1 VCGFGRNQSATDTL
15 SHLHGWLQVG
25 LPLRLRKFPSGVT
38 VVQGAQF
45 SDKQLCANIEQLL
58 QRKSQAGPGP
68 GAVSTL
74 SGSSS
79 SFVVGL
85 GPGLSATDV
94 SAALLLPLTLAKEAL
109 LVAEASGV
117 LCRDDGPEGLRFFR
131 NFFREATPV
140 AF

>member
-1 VCGFGRNQSATDTL
+1 
-15 SHLHGWLQVG
+15 

-38 VVQGAQF
+38 VVQGSQF
-45 SDKQLCANIEQLL
+45 SDKQLCSNIEQLL
-58 QRKSQAGPGP
+58 QRKSQAGPAGP
-68 GAVSTL
+68 AAPTASPMDIDGGMFSGAAGVS
-74 SGSSS
+74 SSS
-79 SFVVGL
+79 SFVPGL
-85 GPGLSATDV
+85 GPALSAADV

-109 LVAEASGV
+109 LVAESSGV